1 MICGEGNGVNGI
13 KEYYS
18 LVVAVLDEDGNR
30 INSEEIVGSN
40 NKEIIYSNRKEL
52 DNEIAS
58 GKYDRLKKDK
68 HILLSEIEVYDND
81 TNELLYIIL

>member
-1 MICGEGNGVNGI
+1 MNGI

-30 INSEEIVGSN
+30 VDSEEIVGSN
-40 NKEIIYSNRKEL
+40 SGEIIRSNRKEL

-68 HILLSEIEVYDND
+68 HILLSEIEVHDND

>member
-1 MICGEGNGVNGI
+1 MNGI

-30 INSEEIVGSN
+30 VDSEEIVGSN
-40 NKEIIYSNRKEL
+40 NVEIIRSNIKEL

-58 GKYDRLKKDK
+58 GKYDRLKRDK
-68 HILLSEIEVYDND
+68 YILISEIDVHDND
-81 TNELLYIIL
+81 TYELLYVILPLIEP

>member
-1 MICGEGNGVNGI
+1 MNGI

-30 INSEEIVGSN
+30 VDSEEIVGSN
-40 NKEIIYSNRKEL
+40 NVEIIRSNIKEL

-68 HILLSEIEVYDND
+68 HILLSEIEVHDND

>member
-1 MICGEGNGVNGI
+1 MNSI

-30 INSEEIVGSN
+30 VDSEEIVGSN
-40 NKEIIYSNRKEL
+40 NVEIIRSNRKEL

-58 GKYDRLKKDK
+58 GKYDRLKRDK
-68 HILLSEIEVYDND
+68 YILISEIEVHDND

>member
-1 MICGEGNGVNGI
+1 MNGI

-30 INSEEIVGSN
+30 VDSEEIVGSN
-40 NKEIIYSNRKEL
+40 NVEIIRSNIKEL

-58 GKYDRLKKDK
+58 GKYDRLKRDK
-68 HILLSEIEVYDND
+68 YILISEIEVRDND

>member
-1 MICGEGNGVNGI
+1 MNGI

-30 INSEEIVGSN
+30 VDSEEIVGSN
-40 NKEIIYSNRKEL
+40 NVKIIRSNRKEL

-58 GKYDRLKKDK
+58 GKYDRLKRDK
-68 HILLSEIEVYDND
+68 HILISEIEVRDND

>member
-1 MICGEGNGVNGI
+1 MNGI

-30 INSEEIVGSN
+30 VDSEEIVGSN
-40 NKEIIYSNRKEL
+40 NVEIIRSNIKEL

-58 GKYDRLKKDK
+58 GKYDRLKRDK
-68 HILLSEIEVYDND
+68 HILISEIEVRDND

>member
-1 MICGEGNGVNGI
+1 MNGI

-30 INSEEIVGSN
+30 VDKEEIVGSN
-40 NKEIIYSNRKEL
+40 NVEIIRSNRKEL

-58 GKYDRLKKDK
+58 GKYDRLKRDRY
-68 HILLSEIEVYDND
+68 ILISEIEVHDND
-81 TNELLYIIL
+81 TYELLYVIL

>member
-1 MICGEGNGVNGI
+1 MNGI

-30 INSEEIVGSN
+30 VDSEEIVGSN
-40 NKEIIYSNRKEL
+40 NVEIIRSNRKEL

-58 GKYDRLKKDK
+58 GKYDRLKRDK
-68 HILLSEIEVYDND
+68 YILISEIEVYDND
-81 TNELLYIIL
+81 TYELLYVIL

>member
-1 MICGEGNGVNGI
+1 MNDI

-30 INSEEIVGSN
+30 VDSEEIVGSN
-40 NKEIIYSNRKEL
+40 NVEIIRSNRKEL

-58 GKYDRLKKDK
+58 GKYDRLKRDK
-68 HILLSEIEVYDND
+68 YILISEIEVHDND
-81 TNELLYIIL
+81 TYELLYVIL

>member
-1 MICGEGNGVNGI
+1 MNGI

-30 INSEEIVGSN
+30 VDSEEIVGSN
-40 NKEIIYSNRKEL
+40 NGEIIRSNRKEL

-68 HILLSEIEVYDND
+68 HILISEIEVHDND
-81 TNELLYIIL
+81 TYELLYVIL

>member
-1 MICGEGNGVNGI
+1 MNGI

-30 INSEEIVGSN
+30 VDSEEIVGSN
-40 NKEIIYSNRKEL
+40 NVEIIRSNRKEL

-58 GKYDRLKKDK
+58 GKYDRLKRDK
-68 HILLSEIEVYDND
+68 YILISEIEVHDND

>member
-1 MICGEGNGVNGI
+1 MNGI

-30 INSEEIVGSN
+30 VDSEEIVGSN
-40 NKEIIYSNRKEL
+40 NGEIIRSNRKEL

-68 HILLSEIEVYDND
+68 YILLSEIEVHDND

>member
-1 MICGEGNGVNGI
+1 MNGI

-18 LVVAVLDEDGNR
+18 LVVAVLDEDGDR
-30 INSEEIVGSN
+30 VDSEEIVGSN
-40 NKEIIYSNRKEL
+40 NGEIIRSNRKEL

-68 HILLSEIEVYDND
+68 YILLSEIEVHDND

>member
-1 MICGEGNGVNGI
+1 MNGI

-30 INSEEIVGSN
+30 VDSEEIVGSN
-40 NKEIIYSNRKEL
+40 NVEIIRSNRKEL

-68 HILLSEIEVYDND
+68 HILLSEIEVHDND
-81 TNELLYIIL
+81 TYELLYVIL

>member
-1 MICGEGNGVNGI
+1 MNGI

-30 INSEEIVGSN
+30 VDSEEIVGSN
-40 NKEIIYSNRKEL
+40 NVEIIRSNIKEL

-58 GKYDRLKKDK
+58 GKYDRLKRDK
-68 HILLSEIEVYDND
+68 CILISEIDVHDND
-81 TNELLYIIL
+81 TYELLYVIL

>member
-1 MICGEGNGVNGI
+1 MNSI

-30 INSEEIVGSN
+30 VDSEEIVGSN
-40 NKEIIYSNRKEL
+40 NVEIIRSNRKEL

-58 GKYDRLKKDK
+58 GKYDRLKRDK
-68 HILLSEIEVYDND
+68 YILISEIEVHDND
-81 TNELLYIIL
+81 TYELLYVIL

>member
-1 MICGEGNGVNGI
+1 MNGI

-18 LVVAVLDEDGNR
+18 LIVAVLDEDGNR
-30 INSEEIVGSN
+30 VDSEEIVGSN
-40 NKEIIYSNRKEL
+40 NVEIIRSNRKEL

-58 GKYDRLKKDK
+58 GKYDRLKRDK
-68 HILLSEIEVYDND
+68 RILISEIEVRDND

>member
-1 MICGEGNGVNGI
+1 MNGI

-30 INSEEIVGSN
+30 VDSEEIVGSN
-40 NKEIIYSNRKEL
+40 NVEIIRSNRKEL

-68 HILLSEIEVYDND
+68 HILLSEIEVHDND

>member
-1 MICGEGNGVNGI
+1 MNGI

-30 INSEEIVGSN
+30 VDSEEIVGSN
-40 NKEIIYSNRKEL
+40 NVEIIRSNRKEL

-58 GKYDRLKKDK
+58 GKYDRLKRDK
-68 HILLSEIEVYDND
+68 YIIISEIEVHDND
-81 TNELLYIIL
+81 TYELLYVIL

>member
-1 MICGEGNGVNGI
+1 MNGI

-30 INSEEIVGSN
+30 VDSEEIVGSN
-40 NKEIIYSNRKEL
+40 NVEIIRSNRKEL

-58 GKYDRLKKDK
+58 GKYDRLKRDK
-68 HILLSEIEVYDND
+68 YILISEIEVRDND

>member
-1 MICGEGNGVNGI
+1 MNGI

-30 INSEEIVGSN
+30 VDKEEIVGSN
-40 NKEIIYSNRKEL
+40 NVEIIRSNRKEL

-58 GKYDRLKKDK
+58 GKYDRLKRDK
-68 HILLSEIEVYDND
+68 YILISEIEVHDND
-81 TNELLYIIL
+81 TYELLYVIL

>member
-1 MICGEGNGVNGI
+1 MNGI

-30 INSEEIVGSN
+30 VDSEEIVGSN
-40 NKEIIYSNRKEL
+40 NVEIIRSNIKEL
-52 DNEIAS
+52 DNEIAN

-68 HILLSEIEVYDND
+68 YILISEIEVHDND
-81 TNELLYIIL
+81 TYELLYVIL

>member
-1 MICGEGNGVNGI
+1 MNGI

-18 LVVAVLDEDGNR
+18 LVVATLDEDGNR
-30 INSEEIVGSN
+30 VDSEEIVGSN
-40 NKEIIYSNRKEL
+40 NVEIIRSNRKEL

-58 GKYDRLKKDK
+58 GKYDRLKRDK
-68 HILLSEIEVYDND
+68 HILISEIEVRDND

>member
-1 MICGEGNGVNGI
+1 MNGI

-18 LVVAVLDEDGNR
+18 LVVSVLDEDGNR
-30 INSEEIVGSN
+30 VESEEIIGSN
-40 NKEIIYSNRKEL
+40 NVEIIRSNRKEL

-58 GKYDRLKKDK
+58 GKYDRLKRDK
-68 HILLSEIEVYDND
+68 HILISEIEVRDNN